1 MKFDRLKYQQTRQEI
16 INKIK
21 QTHAWE
27 KDEGFIADGII
38 CPDIY
43 EKEELKI
50 LVILAESYGYS
61 HSQLVDIEEQPDE
74 DIMGVGNPKVQTPK
88 KIAALLW
95 LLFKSIEN
103 GREIEWK
110 DFPEFLQTSDY
121 NFKELQNVL
130 SKIAWINIK
139 KASKI
144 IDDEDNNT
152 TRLDYMEIYN
162 GGIRNKDIIELQ
174 INSIAPDL
182 IIVFSNPV
190 IHCLYDNKILGNG
203 IDRQTKYK
211 IQTNSAGQKM
221 IYMNHPS
228 YLTDWGY
235 EGIYETFQILFK
247 SLCSQ
252 TNTTYNIS
260 IQS

>member
-1 MKFDRLKYQQTRQEI
+1 MKFDKLKYQQTRKEI
-16 INKIK
+16 IDLIK

-27 KDEGFIADGII
+27 TDEGFIADGII
-38 CPDIY
+38 CPEIY

-61 HSQLVDIEEQPDE
+61 HSRLVNIEEQPDK
-74 DIMGVGNPKVQTPK
+74 DIMGVRNPKVQAPK

-103 GREIEWK
+103 GKEIEWK
-110 DFPEFLQTSDY
+110 DFPKFLQTNNY
-121 NFKELQNVL
+121 NYCELQSTL

-144 IDDEDNNT
+144 IDNEDNNT

-162 GGIRNKDIIELQ
+162 GGNRNKNIIELQ
-174 INSIAPDL
+174 INSIAPTL

-190 IHCLYDNKILGNG
+190 IHCLYDNKILGDG
-203 IDRQTKYK
+203 INRHTKYK

-228 YLTDWGY
+228 FITDWGY
-235 EGIYETFQILFK
+235 KGIYETFQILHK
-247 SLCSQ
+247 SLSDK
-252 TNTTYNIS
+252 TNT
-260 IQS
+260 